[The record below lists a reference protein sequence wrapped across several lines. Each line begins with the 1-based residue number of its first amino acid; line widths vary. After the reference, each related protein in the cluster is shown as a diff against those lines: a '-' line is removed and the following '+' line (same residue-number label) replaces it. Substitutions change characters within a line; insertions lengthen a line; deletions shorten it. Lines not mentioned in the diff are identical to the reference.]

1 MSNTATAPNVYRAF
15 SVCSPMSGDAVRAPI
30 HRLTAPRE
38 VFEPRGVV
46 VFGRGDFHNAY
57 C

>member
-15 SVCSPMSGDAVRAPI
+15 SGDAVRASI

-38 VFEPRGVV
+38 AFEPRGVV

-57 C
+57 R